1 MAGAPCALPEQL
13 WRPVDE
19 KGSSVFICAGRP
31 SEGWLILDAD
41 KRSML
46 ERRDDYPSLC
56 RDFRWK
62 IPQRFNIGV
71 AVSDHWAA
79 REPDR
84 TALLD
89 YGSGGSI
96 ERLSFG
102 ALSARSSS
110 FANALR
116 ELGVRRG
123 DRVALLLPQSF
134 ETVIA
139 HLAIYKLGAIA
150 VPLALLFGVEA
161 LEYRLQTA
169 GVKIVVTNSAGCA
182 KLARIAGRL
191 ADLETIISTDGAE
204 NGAWDFHRLLASHSA
219 DFAAEDTTP
228 DDPALMI
235 FTSGTTGPP
244 KGALHGHRVLL
255 GHLPGIQMAYEFLP
269 QPGDLMW
276 TPADW
281 AWAGGL
287 LNALLPSLYFGVPV
301 VASRF
306 DKFDPEAALGL
317 IEKMQVRAAFIPP
330 TALRMLKSVSGIR
343 KRFDLKLRSVGSA
356 GEALGRETYDW
367 ARSELGLTVNEFYG
381 QTECNIVLGS
391 CAALGVSRGGAIG
404 KAVPGH
410 TVAIIDGEGRRVAA
424 GQVGQIAIRRP
435 DPVMFLEY
443 WQNPEATAKKFIGD
457 WMTTGDQGIEDE
469 DGYVHFF
476 GRDDDV
482 ITSAGF
488 RIGPGE
494 IEDCLTGH
502 PAVALA
508 AAVGKP
514 DALRTEIVK
523 AYVVLKDGYAGD
535 AILADEIKL
544 WVRERLSAHEYPR
557 EVEFVD
563 SMPLTTSGKVIRR
576 IFRDR
581 AKRDAGL

>member
-1 MAGAPCALPEQL
+1 
-13 WRPVDE
+13 
-19 KGSSVFICAGRP
+19 
-31 SEGWLILDAD
+31 
-41 KRSML
+41 ML
-46 ERRDDYPSLC
+46 ERRDTYDALY

-62 IPQRFNIGV
+62 IPHKFNIGT
-71 AVSDHWAA
+71 AVSDRWAA
-79 REPDR
+79 IDPER

-89 YGSGGSI
+89 YRVEGAA
-96 ERLSFG
+96 EKLSFG
-102 ALSARSSS
+102 ELSRRSNA

-116 ELGVRRG
+116 SRGVRRG

-134 ETVIA
+134 ETAIA
-139 HLAIYKLGAIA
+139 HVAIYKLGAIA

-169 GVKIVVTNSAGCA
+169 GVRAIVTNEAGFA
-182 KLARIAGRL
+182 KVGQVAGRL
-191 ADLETIISTDGAE
+191 PGLETIVVVGGGGLD
-204 NGAWDFHRLLASHSA
+204 DFHRLVASQSPDFTAA
-219 DFAAEDTTP
+219 DTGP
-228 DDPALMI
+228 DDPAMMI

-255 GHLPGIQMAYEFLP
+255 GHLPGIQMAHEFLP

-287 LNALLPSLYFGVPV
+287 LNLLLPGLYFGLPV
-301 VASRF
+301 VSARF
-306 DKFDPEAALGL
+306 DKFDPEAALVL
-317 IEKMQVRAAFIPP
+317 VEKMGVRNAFIPP
-330 TALRMLKSVSGIR
+330 TALRMLKTVPDIR
-343 KRFDLKLRSVGSA
+343 RRFRLSLRSVGSA

-367 ARSELGLTVNEFYG
+367 AAAELGLTVNEFYG
-381 QTECNIVLGS
+381 QTECNAVLAS

-410 TVAIIDGEGRRVAA
+410 QVAIVDDTGRHVPAGEP
-424 GQVGQIAIRRP
+424 GQIAIARP
-435 DPVMFLEY
+435 NPVMFLEY
-443 WQNPEATAKKFIGD
+443 WQSPEATEKKFIGE
-457 WMTTGDQGIEDE
+457 WMTTGDQGIEDQ
-469 DGYVHFF
+469 DGYVTFF

-523 AYVVLKDGYAGD
+523 AYVMLKDGIAGD
-535 AILADEIKL
+535 AALAEDIRL

-563 SMPLTTSGKVIRR
+563 SMPLTTTGKVIRR

-581 AKRDAGL
+581 AKREAKAL